1 MLKSNYKLQQTI
13 INQQIKSFKNVNKIA

>member
-13 INQQIKSFKNVNKIA
+13 INQLIMSFKNVNKIA